1 LGAATRARSDVNAE
15 FQNLG
20 HGREKGVMGRDI
32 NTPNVIPIL
41 MCLAMLPVANAALGD
56 DETAVGDPSDLDAGP
71 ETVTDVDGNVY
82 HTVTIGSQV
91 WMVEN
96 LRVAH
101 YRDGAAIPRV
111 SDSEQWSDLTAGAYC
126 LPEHDPSVQK
136 DTYGLLYN
144 FHAIRDRRG
153 LCPRDWHVPTAE
165 EWRTLIARLGGA
177 EVAGGVMKDISSGL
191 WRVPVP
197 GATNESGFSA
207 VPAGGRG
214 RFGRAAE
221 AGYYATWWSAT
232 PAEASYAWHWGLYP
246 DRNVIR
252 FNPGHQSSGFSVRCL
267 RD

>member
-1 LGAATRARSDVNAE
+1 
-15 FQNLG
+15 
-20 HGREKGVMGRDI
+20 MGRDI

>member
-1 LGAATRARSDVNAE
+1 M
-15 FQNLG
+15 
-20 HGREKGVMGRDI
+20 RETSTLK
-32 NTPNVIPIL
+32 VIPI
-41 MCLAMLPVANAALGD
+41 ALGFAILFVGI
-56 DETAVGDPSDLDAGP
+56 TARGVAANQGGDPSDRPQAP
-71 ETVTDVDGNVY
+71 EKVIDVDGNVY

-111 SDSEQWSDLTAGAYC
+111 SDSEVWSDLTTGAYC
-126 LPEHDPSVQK
+126 LPEHDPSAQK

-165 EWRTLIARLGGA
+165 EWRTLIAQLGGA
-177 EVAGGVMKDISSGL
+177 EVAGGVMKDIGSGL

-246 DRNVIR
+246 DRNGIR